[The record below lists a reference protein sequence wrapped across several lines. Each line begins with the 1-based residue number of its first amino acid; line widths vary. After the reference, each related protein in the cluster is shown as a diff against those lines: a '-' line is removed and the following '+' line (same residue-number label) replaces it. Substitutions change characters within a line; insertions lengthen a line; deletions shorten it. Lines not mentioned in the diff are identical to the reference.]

1 VRLELDPVSL
11 IHRARGFTLF
21 ELMVVVS
28 IIAILALTTVPFYI
42 DREIQQQVKE
52 GVQFAEFAKKAV
64 ATVWALSGKFP
75 EDNAAAGLPEP
86 AKIIGLYVSAIKV
99 DHGAITVTFGSKA
112 NRFIQGKQVTL
123 RPGYVVDAPIV
134 PLSWICGLAAPIAG
148 LNFAGENATDI
159 PAGRLPVSC
168 RI

>member
-1 VRLELDPVSL
+1 LSDGSDLL
-11 IHRARGFTLF
+11 IRGAPGFTLF

-28 IIAILALTTVPFYI
+28 IIAILALITVPFYI

-64 ATVWALSGKFP
+64 SVVWVLSATFP

-86 AKIIGLYVSAIKV
+86 AKIIGTYVTALKV
-99 DHGAITVTFGSKA
+99 EHGAITVTFGSKA
-112 NRFIQGKQVTL
+112 NRLIQGKHVTL
-123 RPGYVVDAPIV
+123 RPGYVPDAPIV
-134 PLSWICGLAAPIAG
+134 PLSWVCGLAAPIAG
-148 LNFAGENATDI
+148 LKFAGENATDI
-159 PAGRLPVSC
+159 PAARLPVAC

>member
-11 IHRARGFTLF
+11 FRRTCGFTLF

-64 ATVWALSGKFP
+64 AAIWALSGKLP

-86 AKIIGLYVSAIKV
+86 AKIIGTYVAALKV

-112 NRFIQGKQVTL
+112 NRFIQGKHVTL
-123 RPGYVVDAPIV
+123 RPGYVPDAPIV
-134 PLSWICGLAAPIAG
+134 PLSWVCGLAAPVAG
-148 LNFAGENATDI
+148 LTFAGENATDI
-159 PAGRLPVSC
+159 PPGRLPVSC

>member
-1 VRLELDPVSL
+1 
-11 IHRARGFTLF
+11 
-21 ELMVVVS
+21 M
-28 IIAILALTTVPFYI
+28 
-42 DREIQQQVKE
+42 
-52 GVQFAEFAKKAV
+52 
-64 ATVWALSGKFP
+64 
-75 EDNAAAGLPEP
+75 
-86 AKIIGLYVSAIKV
+86 YVSALKV